1 MTTLV
6 DAAVAGTA
14 PAHASVPGSPGALT
28 QAGVLGDPM
37 GQLLIAL
44 VVIAVVIVVGKFLLS
59 LAWRLITIAVVVVA
73 VAFGLSAAGLL

>member
-1 MTTLV
+1 MTTFA
-6 DAAVAGTA
+6 AAVASGIAT
-14 PAHASVPGSPGALT
+14 AHASVPGIPGALA

-73 VAFGLSAAGLL
+73 VAFGLSAAGLI